1 MKIGSIN
8 GVKRQNFLDMQHNVL
23 FNDKTIYQYIKDEL
37 LAKKENSVNKL
48 RGLFSVFFNTNEE
61 KLLMKGGGDN
71 QRRGLLNGLNK

>member
-1 MKIGSIN
+1 
-8 GVKRQNFLDMQHNVL
+8 VKRQNFLDILYNVL
-23 FNDKTIYQYIKDEL
+23 FNEKTIYQYVKDEL
-37 LAKKENSVNKL
+37 LTKKENSVNKL